1 MQCRIKLFLPGGGS
15 GLDMMEEM
23 KTHSH
28 EVDGGVTLSRD
39 LRLFDI
45 TMIGVGAMIGA
56 GIFVLTGAAA
66 AVAGPALILAFLLN
80 GIVTTFTA
88 MSYAELGSAYPEAG
102 GGYLWVK
109 EGLGGAQGFLSGW
122 MSWFAHMVAGSL
134 YGLGFGHFATEL
146 WHMAGLPD
154 FGMSEKLMA
163 HIFMTT
169 VIILFTYLNYLGAS
183 ETGTVGNVVTIAKVV
198 ILGIFVAFGIAA
210 LGNVPSWQNR
220 FTEGFLP
227 NGFGGVFAAMGLTF
241 IAFEG
246 YEIIAQ
252 SGEEVMNPMR
262 NIPRAI
268 FTSIIIVVIIYGAVA
283 FVSIASIQVPADYEI
298 PLVENADGEMVPVI
312 QLEEGEEL
320 RTYQYLGLQG
330 EVAVV
335 RAADQLMPF
344 GAILLLISGL
354 ASTMSALNAT
364 TYSSSRVSFAMGRDK
379 NLPDAFARID
389 PRRHTPLV
397 AVVASGVLM
406 IFLAWALT
414 NIETVASA
422 ADIMFLLLFLQ
433 VNVALMTLRHKMPT
447 MERGFVVPWFPWVPI
462 IGIVS
467 NIALAVYLFVGYD
480 QTAGLVTIAWIVGG
494 LLLYYA
500 YFVRKEL
507 IEKPSEILHEEV
519 LVSRDYSVM
528 VPVATDD
535 QARILGHIGAKI
547 AADRGGEVM
556 ALHVATV
563 PQQLSLVD
571 GRVFI
576 KEGRQQLLE
585 KVIEEAEAH
594 EVPVHT
600 MIRLSRKVSDAI
612 DRTVI
617 ENATNL
623 IVLGWPGQT
632 NTSNRVFGSVI
643 DPIVDNPPTDIALV
657 RHREATQ
664 PPHKSILVAV
674 AGGLNSRHAVR
685 LAVSLARRTVYA
697 SSDGGSES
705 QPTKVVLYH
714 VVPPGAPESER
725 VRAEKS
731 LDYAR
736 NGVNY
741 PYVEESMVEA
751 PNPFDALLKEA
762 ANHDM
767 VVVGASEEPLFR
779 NILFGNLPEQL
790 AREAPVTV
798 IVVKRHSGPIHRFL
812 RQTVLQP
819 SSGER
824 VTVNGN
830 SAKKRDKNKN

>member
-1 MQCRIKLFLPGGGS
+1 
-15 GLDMMEEM
+15 MEATQSAE
-23 KTHSH
+23 
-28 EVDGGVTLSRD
+28 GGVTLSRD

-66 AVAGPALILAFLLN
+66 GAAGPALILAFMLN

-88 MSYAELGSAYPEAG
+88 MAYAELGSAYPEAG

-122 MSWFAHMVAGSL
+122 MSWFAHVVAGSL
-134 YGLGFGHFATEL
+134 YGLGFGHFASEL
-146 WHMAGLPD
+146 WRMAGLPD
-154 FGMSEKLMA
+154 FGMSQALMA
-163 HIFMTT
+163 HIFMTII
-169 VIILFTYLNYLGAS
+169 VILFTYLNYLGAS
-183 ETGTVGNVVTIAKVV
+183 ETGTVGNVITIAKVI
-198 ILGIFVAFGIAA
+198 ILGAFVVFGIAA
-210 LGNVPSWQNR
+210 LGNTPNWQSR

-227 NGFGGVFAAMGLTF
+227 NGAGGIFAAMGLTF

-268 FTSIIIVVIIYGAVA
+268 LMSIAVVVVIYVAVA
-283 FVSIASIQVPADYEI
+283 FVSIAAIQVPDDFEM
-298 PLVENADGEMVPVI
+298 PLVENAEGEMVPVI
-312 QLEEGEEL
+312 ELAEGEEL

-335 RAADQLMPF
+335 RAAEQLMPF

-379 NLPDAFARID
+379 NLPDSFAHID
-389 PRRHTPLV
+389 PRRHTPV
-397 AVVASGVLM
+397 IAVIASGALM

-414 NIETVASA
+414 GIETVASA

-447 MERGFVVPWFPWVPI
+447 MKRGFIVPLFPWVPL

-467 NIALAVYLFVGYD
+467 NIALAAYLVLGYN
-480 QTAGLVTIAWIVGG
+480 QTAGLVTIGWVGGG

-500 YFVRKEL
+500 YFVRKEQ

-528 VPVATDD
+528 VPVATED
-535 QARILGHIGAKI
+535 QARVLGDIGAKI
-547 AADRGGEVM
+547 AADRSGEVM

-563 PQQLSLVD
+563 PQQLSLAD

-576 KEGRQQLLE
+576 KEGRRQLLE
-585 KVIEEAEAH
+585 RVIEQAEAH

-600 MIRLSRKVSDAI
+600 MIRLSRKVADAI
-612 DRTVI
+612 DRTVT

-623 IVLGWPGQT
+623 VVLGWPGQT

-657 RHREATQ
+657 RYREPARL
-664 PPHKSILVAV
+664 PCSILVAV

-685 LAVSLARRTVYA
+685 LAVSLARQTRCA
-697 SSDGGSES
+697 PAASDGAG
-705 QPTKVVLYH
+705 PPPVKVVLYH
-714 VVPPGAPESER
+714 VTPPGAPESER
-725 VRAEKS
+725 VRAAKTLS
-731 LDYAR
+731 YAR
-736 NGVNY
+736 NGVDY
-741 PYVEESMVEA
+741 PYVEERLVEA
-751 PNPFDALLKEA
+751 PNPFDALLDEA

-779 NILFGNLPEQL
+779 NILFGSLPEQL

-812 RQTVLQP
+812 RQTVLEP

-824 VTVNGN
+824 VTNG
-830 SAKKRDKNKN
+830 R